1 MSPDIALDLL
11 GCLFLGKTILPIGLR
26 YVHSRSYGIWNLRN
40 LLYVISKGNPV
51 FSSKTNLLE
60 NKDSQGDLYSRGRRI
75 RTLNKGFGDQSSQT
89 LKPLYFQC
97 FQALLQEE

>member
-1 MSPDIALDLL
+1 LNT
-11 GCLFLGKTILPIGLR
+11 FFGKFKAEYTQYLTQE
-26 YVHSRSYGIWNLRN
+26 WE
-40 LLYVISKGNPV
+40 SKGNPV